1 MASLPYP
8 LCHECPADLVGM
20 AGMPYPPTMC
30 KDIYEL
36 LLKHLKSPVARPS
49 RHFSCATIVVGH
61 LHYSRG
67 TFRVM
72 ALARASSRV

>member
-36 LLKHLKSPVARPS
+36 LLKHLKSPWLDRPVMFLVRLLS
-49 RHFSCATIVVGH
+49 WAIYTI
-61 LHYSRG
+61 LEAP
-67 TFRVM
+67 FE
-72 ALARASSRV
+72 